1 MATSTKQNLSL
12 GKLRRAVDGNNSYT
26 AAASMSQMSG
36 SSATSPAP
44 VKMSDF
50 SISAVNEG
58 LSGFEYLFE
67 QTAENYEMEFSNEGG
82 LFNKRIANRTEN
94 LSWSFDG
101 NLDVTIGSADYI
113 AQVTAGS
120 ITNTGGA
127 VAGTFN
133 QSGSLKAKF
142 AEDGQSDGFND
153 HATRYNTSV
162 SKSIEIVDTYGGVPS
177 CLLFGSMVSKSDGTT
192 IKVEDLNIG
201 DEILTVSLQGSTDE
215 SSGDWENDTFNK
227 SGSFTSN
234 TTTIKRVM
242 YEFSNSYYNINN
254 GQELITGEHHM
265 LYREAGNE
273 NWVWKTAPTFQVG
286 DYLMDRQG
294 NEVAISSLEI
304 NQNPDGYEVVQL
316 DVEPDDF
323 YIGQTFLVHNKG
335 SNDEPTYPTTQW
347 QNAAGDFNLHLL
359 DADTSI
365 SGEGVVSAVKTI
377 GLANG
382 SGNSSFSC
390 QQPSNGNIELKVSVS
405 TSGDP
410 GVNGTGNSAT
420 GFGNNQN
427 SVAAASTYFMRF
439 QLIETKA
446 NPGDL
451 DAEDRTITIT
461 NNGVSNTDIDI
472 NCRFESL

>member
-12 GKLRRAVDGNNSYT
+12 GKLKRATDGNNSYT
-26 AAASMSQMSG
+26 AAMSMSQASG

-50 SISAVNEG
+50 SISAVDEG
-58 LSGFEYLFE
+58 LSGFTYLFE

-101 NLDVTIGSADYI
+101 TLDVSFGSADYI
-113 AQVTAGS
+113 AQVTAGT
-120 ITNTGGA
+120 ITNTAGA
-127 VAGTFN
+127 IAGTFN
-133 QSGSLKAKF
+133 QSGSVKAKF

-192 IKVEDLNIG
+192 TKVEDLNIG
-201 DEILTVSLQGSTDE
+201 DEILTVSLPGSTDE
-215 SSGDWENDTFNK
+215 SSGNWENDTFNIT
-227 SGSFTSN
+227 SSFTPHSASVQ
-234 TTTIKRVM
+234 RVL

-265 LYREAGNE
+265 LYRQAGSN
-273 NWVWKTAPTFQVG
+273 NWIWKTAPTFQVG
-286 DYLMDRQG
+286 DYLMDKSG
-294 NEVAISSLEI
+294 NEVAISSI
-304 NQNPDGYEVVQL
+304 DQSVDPDGYEVVQL

-335 SNDEPTYPTTQW
+335 SNSEPTYPNTKFSNQ
-347 QNAAGDFNLHLL
+347 AGDFTMAG
-359 DADTSI
+359 DMGDTVI
-365 SGEGVVSAVKTI
+365 SDLKTI
-377 GLANG
+377 QLANG
-382 SGNSSFSC
+382 DGNTAITNSQTSA
-390 QQPSNGNIELKVSVS
+390 GNVTLTIALS

-410 GVNGTGNSAT
+410 GTGGSDNSGTGFISFPKNDLSFTSGTLRYRIKA
-420 GFGNNQN
+420 
-427 SVAAASTYFMRF
+427 VAAAS
-439 QLIETKA
+439 
-446 NPGDL
+446 GDGTGT
-451 DAEDRTITIT
+451 ATISFT
-461 NNGVSNTDIDI
+461 NNGVTNSDMDITL
-472 NCRFESL
+472 NFS

>member
-36 SSATSPAP
+36 SSSTSPAP

-120 ITNTGGA
+120 ITNTDGA
-127 VAGTFN
+127 IAGTFN

-177 CLLFGSMVSKSDGTT
+177 CLLFGSMVSKSDGSVV
-192 IKVEDLNIG
+192 KVEDLNIG
-201 DEILTVSLQGSTDE
+201 DSILTVSLQGSTDE
-215 SSGDWENDTFNK
+215 SVGDWKNDVFNQ
-227 SGSFTSN
+227 SGSFTPHSSSVQ
-234 TTTIKRVM
+234 RVL

-265 LYREAGNE
+265 LYRQAGSE
-273 NWVWKTAPTFQVG
+273 NWTWQTAPNFSVG
-286 DYLMDRQG
+286 DYLMDKSG
-294 NEVAISSLEI
+294 NQVVISSI
-304 NQNPDGYEVVQL
+304 QQHVDPDGYEVVQL

-335 SNDEPTYPTTQW
+335 SDSEPTYPSTKFSNQ
-347 QNAAGDFNLHLL
+347 AGDFTMTG
-359 DADTSI
+359 DMGDTVI
-365 SGEGVVSAVKTI
+365 SDLKTI
-377 GLANG
+377 QLANG
-382 SGNSSFSC
+382 SGNTAITNSQTSA
-390 QQPSNGNIELKVSVS
+390 GNVTLTIALS

-410 GVNGTGNSAT
+410 GTGGSDNSGTGFISFPKNDLSFTSGTLRYRIKA
-420 GFGNNQN
+420 
-427 SVAAASTYFMRF
+427 VAAAS
-439 QLIETKA
+439 
-446 NPGDL
+446 GDGTGT
-451 DAEDRTITIT
+451 ATISFT
-461 NNGVSNTDIDI
+461 NNGVTNSDMDITL
-472 NCRFESL
+472 NFT